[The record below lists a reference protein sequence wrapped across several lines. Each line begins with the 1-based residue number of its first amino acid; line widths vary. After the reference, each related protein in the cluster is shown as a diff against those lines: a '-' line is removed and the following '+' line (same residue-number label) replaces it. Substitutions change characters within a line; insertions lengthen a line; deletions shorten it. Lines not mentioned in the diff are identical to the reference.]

1 VLTDF
6 YYSHPS
12 WMVGALLI
20 GLCAGVSILGLVGFN
35 AVVSAEKREKDNE
48 TVGLTYAIVAVI
60 LAVLVAVITIDVWD
74 TASKAHEITVGEANQ
89 LSSLVMQSAALQP
102 ATAQAVRAD
111 VDQYVDLVDKR
122 EWPSQAA
129 GKVGEEVYAPGW
141 AVVGD
146 LTAKLAAYEP
156 SGLGDAATKAELL
169 RVADALIK
177 ARHDRIL
184 AASEHT
190 PDDVWLMLIIAG
202 AVSIIY
208 TYLFGARSLRIHMAV
223 TGLIAASIALVFVL
237 LIELDYPFR
246 GELRVS
252 DEAFVSVKATAPA
265 PAAPAASNATETAPG
280 APSGAE
286 AAPANAAPSD

>member
-1 VLTDF
+1 
-6 YYSHPS
+6 
-12 WMVGALLI
+12 MVGALVI

-35 AVVSAEKREKDNE
+35 ALVSAEMREKDNE

-74 TASKAHEITVGEANQ
+74 TATKAREITTGEANQ

-111 VDQYVDLVDKR
+111 VDQYVDLVVKR
-122 EWPSQAA
+122 EWPDQQA
-129 GKVGEEVYAPGW
+129 GKVSEEVYAPGW
-141 AVVGD
+141 TVLGD
-146 LTAKLAAYEP
+146 LTAKLSAYEP
-156 SGLGDAATKAELL
+156 SGLSDNATKAELL

-190 PDDVWLMLIIAG
+190 PDDVWIMLIIAG
-202 AVSIIY
+202 AVSIFY
-208 TYLFGARSLRIHMAV
+208 TYLFGARSLRIHVAV
-223 TGLIAASIALVFVL
+223 TGLVAALIALVFVL
-237 LIELDYPFR
+237 IIELDYPFR

-252 DEAFVSVKATAPA
+252 DEAFVSVKGTAAA
-265 PAAPAASNATETAPG
+265 PAAPAESNATEPAPS
-280 APSGAE
+280 APSGAGATP
-286 AAPANAAPSD
+286 AAAAPSD